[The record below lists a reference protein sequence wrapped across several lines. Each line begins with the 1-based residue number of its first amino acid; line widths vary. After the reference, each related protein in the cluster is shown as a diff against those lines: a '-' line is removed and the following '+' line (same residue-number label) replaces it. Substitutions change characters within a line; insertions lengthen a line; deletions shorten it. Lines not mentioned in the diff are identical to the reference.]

1 VTDEQVSDRILTIP
15 NVISFIRLAGVGV
28 FWWVLLG
35 LEDFALAALLIF
47 VIGWTDWIDGY
58 LARRL
63 NQVSKLGKA
72 LDPVADRV
80 MIASAVIGGMIA
92 GILPLWFGWLL
103 IIREAFMGLVTL
115 PLMSRGKGPL
125 EVRYLGK
132 LSTFILYGA
141 IPAFYFAEAG
151 ILESLMRALAWTFGL
166 IGLAMYWVV
175 ALQYLGDA
183 RKLLAGLESTHDSE
197 ES

>member
-1 VTDEQVSDRILTIP
+1 MTDERVSDRILTIP

-35 LEDFALAALLIF
+35 LEDFALAAVLIF

-63 NQVSKLGKA
+63 DQVSKLGKS

-80 MIASAVIGGMIA
+80 MIASAVVGGLIA
-92 GILPLWFGWLL
+92 GILPPWFGWLL
-103 IIREAFMGLVTL
+103 IIRETFMGLVTL
-115 PLMSRGKGPL
+115 TLMSRGMGTL

-132 LSTFILYGA
+132 LSTFMLYGA
-141 IPAFYFAEAG
+141 IPAFYFAEAE
-151 ILESLMRALAWTFGL
+151 ILEGLMRAIAWTFGV
-166 IGLAMYWVV
+166 IGLAIYWVV

-183 RKLLAGLESTHDSE
+183 RKLLAGLESAHDSE